1 VIEDDSET
9 GCFFVGRGGIPN
21 SKGVLECD
29 AAVMVGDKCRFGAVA
44 ALQGVAMP
52 LSVARCVM
60 EKSPHS
66 MLVGEG
72 AQEFASRNGFPVESN
87 SLLQTKMS
95 REAFEKFLVKSVE
108 VEAGSHDTIGIIVL
122 DSKRHMAAGVS
133 TSGCS
138 FKHPGRVG
146 DSPLPGSGLYA
157 DDEIGAAAATGDGDK
172 MMRFCPAFHA
182 VQLMKEGYSPQ
193 ESCELVVKEAQRKA
207 GMTSKPF
214 EMALIAINKKGDF
227 GAAGTIPFFEDQKLK
242 TSYSGFPFVVWTEE
256 MTAPEIRVQPP
267 VCW

>member
-1 VIEDDSET
+1 VIEDDPET

-87 SLLQTKMS
+87 SLLQTKTS
-95 REAFEKFLVKSVE
+95 REAFEV
-108 VEAGSHDTIGIIVL
+108 
-122 DSKRHMAAGVS
+122 R
-133 TSGCS
+133 
-138 FKHPGRVG
+138 
-146 DSPLPGSGLYA
+146 
-157 DDEIGAAAATGDGDK
+157 
-172 MMRFCPAFHA
+172 
-182 VQLMKEGYSPQ
+182 
-193 ESCELVVKEAQRKA
+193 
-207 GMTSKPF
+207 
-214 EMALIAINKKGDF
+214 
-227 GAAGTIPFFEDQKLK
+227 
-242 TSYSGFPFVVWTEE
+242 
-256 MTAPEIRVQPP
+256 
-267 VCW
+267 